1 MKFETKY
8 DVNDKVWLRT
18 KNIESY
24 IKEHPYEEPRK
35 ILEACFREGYV
46 NSIKVETVVLSKELI
61 VSYII
66 TDEPFN
72 GDDDPEI
79 KMLQTYGSQ
88 PYYSE
93 DKIFSNFDE
102 VTNMIKE
109 THKNVLNGLKGLAE
123 KILKNYE

>member
-1 MKFETKY
+1 MKIETKY

-24 IKEHPYEEPRK
+24 IKEHPYAEPRR

-66 TDEPFN
+66 SDDPFN
-72 GDDDPEI
+72 EDDDPEV
-79 KMLQTYGSQ
+79 KLLQTYGSQ
-88 PYYSE
+88 SYHGE

-123 KILKNYE
+123 KILKRYE